1 MGNLANWAEGSHIIL
16 IIFTTGLVPSAP
28 SPPPSIVSLPKT
40 VSLARGERAV
50 LECAV
55 RHLGEGRQ
63 LVWRRGFDVLAT
75 GKTKLSPDPRISVHQ
90 KGGVSRLEI
99 SSLRDSDAGEY
110 VCQLSLLTG
119 LLSLQHTLDVL
130 VRASVRA
137 LEASV
142 TVKEGEEARLECEVQ
157 GNPNPTVSWKKQDGV
172 LPSTASPTCAHS
184 SCLSLT
190 EVRRDQA
197 GVYVCQAN
205 NGVGAPAHG
214 RVALSVLF
222 PPTIRVEREQV
233 VSGPGS
239 SLSLACLVEGNP
251 QPLLQWYF
259 ADAKVRPSHL
269 LGISLGRL
277 EGKHTLT
284 ITKTSVDTFGNYSC
298 VAKNSLGTFKKHIEV
313 HGRPTEATFER
324 AGSKSGPRSFQLSWK
339 VQSFAPIHEYRLLYR
354 SLVLMESQMQ
364 AASSD
369 WTNVIIPGSDTF
381 VPGEQHVRWRLD
393 NLGEDTNYECLV
405 QARNEFGWS
414 QPSKMFTFTTSQK
427 NFQSPATQGL
437 NWAGPASSSSK
448 PFLGSTVWFPS
459 LLFALASMLPSPTR

>member
-1 MGNLANWAEGSHIIL
+1 MAKLGWTEGSHIIL

-137 LEASV
+137 LESSV

-157 GNPNPTVSWKKQDGV
+157 GNPHPTVSWKKQDGI

-184 SCLSLT
+184 SCLSFT
-190 EVRRDQA
+190 SVRRDQA

-205 NGVGAPAHG
+205 NGVGAPVHG

-239 SLSLACLVEGNP
+239 SLSLSCLVEGNP
-251 QPLLQWYF
+251 QPALQWYF

-284 ITKTSVDTFGNYSC
+284 ITKTSVATFGNYSC

-324 AGSKSGPRSFQLSWK
+324 AGSKSGHRSFQLSWK

-381 VPGEQHVRWRLD
+381 VPGEQQVRWRLD

-405 QARNEFGWS
+405 QARNEYGWS

-427 NFQSPATQGL
+427 NIQSPATQGL
-437 NWAGPASSSSK
+437 NWGGPSSSSSK
-448 PFLGSTVWFPS
+448 PLLGSFCF
-459 LLFALASMLPSPTR
+459 LLLLPPLLTLASMLPSAR

>member
-1 MGNLANWAEGSHIIL
+1 MAKLGSFEGCHIVL
-16 IIFTTGLVPSAP
+16 IIFTAGLVPSAP

-99 SSLRDSDAGEY
+99 SSLRDSDAGDY
-110 VCQLSLLTG
+110 VCQLSLLAG

-137 LEASV
+137 VESSV
-142 TVKEGEEARLECEVQ
+142 TVKEGEEARLECELLQ
-157 GNPNPTVSWKKQDGV
+157 GNPQPTLSWKKQTGA
-172 LPSTASPTCAHS
+172 LSSRAAPSCEHS
-184 SCLSLT
+184 ACLTITS
-190 EVRRDQA
+190 VRREEA

-205 NGVGAPAHG
+205 NGVGGPVDA
-214 RVALSVLF
+214 RIALSVLF

-239 SLSLACLVEGNP
+239 SLTLACLVEGNP

-259 ADAKVRPSHL
+259 ADDKVRPSHL
-269 LGISLGRL
+269 KGISLGHL
-277 EGKHTLT
+277 DGKHTLT
-284 ITKTSVDTFGNYSC
+284 ITKTSVKTFGNYSC

-313 HGRPTEATFER
+313 HGRPTEATFES
-324 AGSKSGPRSFQLSWK
+324 AGSKPGHRSFQLSWK
-339 VQSFAPIHEYRLLYR
+339 VQSFSPIHEYRLLYR

-369 WTNVIIPGSDTF
+369 WTNVIIPGSEPF
-381 VPGEQHVRWRLD
+381 VPGEQRVKWHLD

-405 QARNEFGWS
+405 QARNEYGWS

-437 NWAGPASSSSK
+437 NWAGPASSSIK
-448 PFLGSTVWFPS
+448 DLGSLPC
-459 LLFALASMLPSPTR
+459 LLLLASINFDSIW